1 VSLDEPEFRAIQ
13 RRSVA
18 LLSTGQVLG
27 GLGLGAGLSLGAI
40 IAASLSGSPAWSGMA
55 ATMSTLGAAAAA
67 IPLARLARG
76 RGRRVA
82 LTVGALVAALGAV
95 LTIISVVVAS
105 FVLLLVGLAML
116 GSGAAVGL
124 QSRFAA
130 TDLADNRHRARDLSI
145 VVWATSI
152 GAVVGPNLVGPG
164 EELGSS
170 LGLPPLAGSFVFTV
184 VAQVAAAVVYLVGL
198 RPDPLLMRQRLDA
211 APASPSAPAPVL
223 GRPRYANYGIAATAI
238 SHAVMV
244 SVMAMT
250 PVHLSSHGAS
260 ITIIGLVISLHI
272 AGMFALSPVFGS
284 LADRIG
290 RIQVILIGQGIFV
303 AALATV
309 AFGAESEQGVVVGL
323 ILLGLGWSAST
334 VAGSALVAESVG
346 ADRRA
351 VIQGRSDLAMN
362 SAGALGGALAGP
374 VLVLFGYSGLA
385 VVASV
390 LVAVVLGLTARLYTG
405 ARPLPA

>member
-1 VSLDEPEFRAIQ
+1 MSLDEPEFRAIQ

-95 LTIISVVVAS
+95 LTIVSVVVAS

-130 TDLADNRHRARDLSI
+130 TDLADDRHRARDLSI

-164 EELGSS
+164 ELLGSS
-170 LGLPPLAGSFVFTV
+170 IGLPPLAGSFVFTV
-184 VAQVAAAVVYLVGL
+184 VAQIAAAVVYVVGL
-198 RPDPLLMRQRLDA
+198 RPDPLLMRQTLDA
-211 APASPSAPAPVL
+211 APAGPSSPAPVV

-244 SVMAMT
+244 SVMSMT

-309 AFGAESEQGVVVGL
+309 ALGAESEQGVVVGL

-390 LVAVVLGLTARLYTG
+390 LVAVVLGLTARLYNG